1 MPRPQRCGPARGGL
15 GTAENMRGSLHRIR
29 LRRIGIAARAQ
40 PRGTLDDSRSE
51 QRMSCRRTH
60 RAFGV
65 EVGGRVP
72 CRVPDMHHGNLTPPA
87 LHHAYRRLVPD
98 LRVLTA
104 GDPCPVPGGT
114 PNGRRAVV
122 RRTANSEQ
130 RTALS
135 RRRRGRRG
143 SCRGGRCGS
152 PKRKHF
158 GEWLRTCREQVS
170 APLRLCA
177 SAIEQFAVRSSR
189 FAVRGSWFV
198 VRSLPAA
205 SLTATMESR
214 RRRGRRG
221 SCRTGRCGSPKERIL
236 GNGSALAES
245 RPLRPCASAPL
256 R

>member
-40 PRGTLDDSRSE
+40 PRGTRDDSRSE

-122 RRTANSEQ
+122 RRQRTANSEQ

-143 SCRGGRCGS
+143 SCRAGRCGS
-152 PKRKHF
+152 QK
-158 GEWLRTCREQVS
+158 
-170 APLRLCA
+170 
-177 SAIEQFAVRSSR
+177 
-189 FAVRGSWFV
+189 
-198 VRSLPAA
+198 
-205 SLTATMESR
+205 ES
-214 RRRGRRG
+214 
-221 SCRTGRCGSPKERIL
+221 IL

-245 RPLRPCASAPL
+245 RSPLRLCASAIAVRSSVRRGSQQFGAQGAQRL
-256 R
+256 VQQKKGFWGQSSLCER